1 MEELLRRVPLFAW
14 LPEGAFEVL
23 NGCFDLEAEQLK
35 QGETRE
41 DRGRVGCLL
50 TGSASFCPNNSPE
63 VTLSP
68 GELFGIARGTDGGK
82 HPVPGSLTADTDCA
96 VAWFDFNLVRTVCYR
111 ACWFHVRLLREIDAL
126 L

>member
-1 MEELLRRVPLFAW
+1 MEELLRTAPLFAW
-14 LPEGAFEVL
+14 LPEGAFAVL
-23 NGCFDLEAEQLK
+23 NGCFDLEVEQLK

-41 DRGRVGCLL
+41 VRGRIGCLL
-50 TGSASFCPNNSPE
+50 TGSASFCPNDGPE
-63 VTLSP
+63 VALSP
-68 GELFGIARGTDGGK
+68 GGLFGITRGADGVK
-82 HPVPGSLTADTDCA
+82 RPVPGSLTAAADCA